1 MGRHCS
7 RKAVADN
14 RGAFPSLGS
23 RVPLLPHRIPQA
35 RSKQSYQ
42 IPGAKAGDQLPVD
55 ASLGSESS
63 WVFFPQPKSC

>member
-1 MGRHCS
+1 MGRHRS

-14 RGAFPSLGS
+14 CGAFPSLGA

-42 IPGAKAGDQLPVD
+42 TQGAKAGDQLPVD
-55 ASLGSESS
+55 ASLGSGSS
-63 WVFFPQPKSC
+63 WFFSPA